1 MKILLEHLGIARE
14 RVALEWVSAA
24 EAPRFVEKITSFTSR
39 IRELGPLGTGEG
51 LDRPVMLRKIAA
63 AKVSLEGMKL
73 RTAFARQAK
82 QVKEQNSYGELPD
95 AEKLRAS
102 LEGEITLQEVFLCL
116 KEENRSASELA
127 ALLNLPEERVDS
139 VLATLRKKKMINA
152 DGSII

>member
-1 MKILLEHLGIARE
+1 MKILLEQLGIARE

-39 IRELGPLGTGEG
+39 IRELGPLGTSEG

-63 AKVSLEGMKL
+63 AKISLEGMKL

-82 QVKEQNSYGELPD
+82 QVKEQDSYGELPD
-95 AEKLRAS
+95 PEKLRAS
-102 LEGEITLQEVFLCL
+102 LENEITLQEIFLCL

-127 ALLNLPEERVDS
+127 ALLNLTEERVDS

>member
-1 MKILLEHLGIARE
+1 ME

-39 IRELGPLGTGEG
+39 IRELGLLGTSEG

-63 AKVSLEGMKL
+63 AKISLEGMKL

-95 AEKLRAS
+95 PEKLRTS

-116 KEENRSASELA
+116 KEENRPASELA
-127 ALLNLPEERVDS
+127 SLLNLPEERVDS
-139 VLATLRKKKMINA
+139 LLATLQKKKN
-152 DGSII
+152 DQC